1 MTWGVT
7 PEFLLAATLVV
18 LMPGPGLLFTL
29 SVTLAHGLRAGL
41 WAGVGGTLGTLP
53 HLALTV
59 MGVSGA
65 VTGSA
70 SAWQILRLVGA
81 AYLLYTAFSLW
92 RQRHSAGPGAATA
105 SGRGSASAPAL
116 LAKSVLMNLLNPK
129 LTFFLVAFLPQF
141 VGTGTPAD
149 EIAARLLVLG
159 VVFAGLTLAGFV
171 AVSLLAHRLRGPLL
185 ESPRLQTRLHRGLA
199 LVFAVLGL
207 RLALEP
213 GPGP

>member
-1 MTWGVT
+1 MTWGIT

-41 WAGVGGTLGTLP
+41 WASVGGTLGTLP

-65 VTGSA
+65 ISGSTA
-70 SAWQILRLVGA
+70 AWQVLRLVGA

-92 RQRHSAGPGAATA
+92 RQRHGTSTEAAA
-105 SGRGSASAPAL
+105 VPVHGSAPVPAL

-141 VGTGTPAD
+141 VGAGTPAD
-149 EIAARLLVLG
+149 EITARLLVLG
-159 VVFAGLTLAGFV
+159 AVFAGLTLAGFV

-199 LVFAVLGL
+199 LVFAALGL

-213 GPGP
+213 AP

>member
-1 MTWGVT
+1 MTWGIT

-65 VTGSA
+65 IDGSTA
-70 SAWQILRLVGA
+70 AWQVLRLVGA

-92 RQRHSAGPGAATA
+92 RQQHGASTEAA
-105 SGRGSASAPAL
+105 AVPVHDRAPVPAL

-141 VGTGTPAD
+141 VGAGTPAD
-149 EIAARLLVLG
+149 EITARLLVLG
-159 VVFAGLTLAGFV
+159 AVFAGLTLAGFV
-171 AVSLLAHRLRGPLL
+171 AVSLLAHRLRGTLL

-199 LVFAVLGL
+199 LVFAALGL

-213 GPGP
+213 TP

>member
-1 MTWGVT
+1 MTWGIT

-41 WAGVGGTLGTLP
+41 WASVGGTLGTLP

-65 VTGSA
+65 ISGSTA
-70 SAWQILRLVGA
+70 AWQVLRLVGA

-92 RQRHSAGPGAATA
+92 RQRHGTSTEAAA
-105 SGRGSASAPAL
+105 VPVHDRAPVPAL

-141 VGTGTPAD
+141 VGAGTPAD
-149 EIAARLLVLG
+149 EITARLLVLG
-159 VVFAGLTLAGFV
+159 AVFAGLTLAGFV

-199 LVFAVLGL
+199 LVFAALGL

-213 GPGP
+213 AP

>member
-1 MTWGVT
+1 M
-7 PEFLLAATLVV
+7 
-18 LMPGPGLLFTL
+18 
-29 SVTLAHGLRAGL
+29 
-41 WAGVGGTLGTLP
+41 GGTLGTLP

-65 VTGSA
+65 ISGSTA
-70 SAWQILRLVGA
+70 AWQVLRLVGA

-92 RQRHSAGPGAATA
+92 RQRHGTSTEATA
-105 SGRGSASAPAL
+105 VPVHDRAPVPAL

-141 VGTGTPAD
+141 VGAGTPAD
-149 EIAARLLVLG
+149 EITARLLVLG
-159 VVFAGLTLAGFV
+159 AVFAGLTLAGFV
-171 AVSLLAHRLRGPLL
+171 AVSLLAHRLRSPLL

-199 LVFAVLGL
+199 LVFAALGL

-213 GPGP
+213 AP

>member
-1 MTWGVT
+1 MTWGIT

-41 WAGVGGTLGTLP
+41 WASVGGTLGTLP
-53 HLALTV
+53 HLARTV

-65 VTGSA
+65 ISGSTA
-70 SAWQILRLVGA
+70 AWQVLRLVGA

-92 RQRHSAGPGAATA
+92 RQRHGTSTEAAA
-105 SGRGSASAPAL
+105 VPVHDRAPVPAL

-141 VGTGTPAD
+141 VGAGTPAD
-149 EIAARLLVLG
+149 EITARLLVLG
-159 VVFAGLTLAGFV
+159 AVFAGLTLAGFV

-199 LVFAVLGL
+199 LVFAALGL

-213 GPGP
+213 AP

>member
-1 MTWGVT
+1 MTWGIT

-41 WAGVGGTLGTLP
+41 WASVGGTLGTLP

-65 VTGSA
+65 ISGSTA
-70 SAWQILRLVGA
+70 AWQVLRLVGA

-92 RQRHSAGPGAATA
+92 RQRHGTSTEAAA
-105 SGRGSASAPAL
+105 VPVHDRAPVLAL

-141 VGTGTPAD
+141 VGAGTPAD
-149 EIAARLLVLG
+149 EITARLLVLG
-159 VVFAGLTLAGFV
+159 AVFAGLTLAGFV

-199 LVFAVLGL
+199 LVFAALGL

-213 GPGP
+213 AP